1 MNHDDVFLLSLIV
14 GNSVEPLFPV
24 SIIASSRHPFHHRL
38 REWFQEH
45 SPWLLRGAAIPY
57 RMLAS
62 ARRKAYQR
70 DWLRQHHLPKPV
82 VSVGNLTVGGTGKT
96 PLVIWLA
103 QQLHSNGQRVAI
115 LSRGY
120 GRQAP
125 SGNVMVSDGT
135 GLVKDWRMAGDEPW
149 MIAMNCPWAIV
160 AVGPDRHSL
169 GQWVLEQMDCDYFIL
184 DDGYQH
190 LSLYRDLDVLLFD
203 TTDVKG
209 LAGVLPAGRLREP
222 LDGMNG
228 AEAFVFTRA
237 DSQASIE
244 SVRECIEDS
253 LGQSIS
259 PIILKS
265 VLKRVEHLVTG
276 QVRVLDILVKTP
288 LLVISGIG
296 NPQSFCEML
305 KRSGSEVCEEIQF
318 PDHCDYGQNEI
329 DVIRK
334 TMKLFTGAIAVTTEK
349 DAVKLREWFT
359 EDDPFFVINMKMEF
373 LIGEDHLQNLCKQA
387 GLVAVD

>member
-1 MNHDDVFLLSLIV
+1 M
-14 GNSVEPLFPV
+14 
-24 SIIASSRHPFHHRL
+24 
-38 REWFQEH
+38 
-45 SPWLLRGAAIPY
+45 LRGAAVPY
-57 RMLAS
+57 RILARV
-62 ARRKAYQR
+62 RRRAYQR

-120 GRQAP
+120 GRQEP
-125 SGNVMVSDGT
+125 SGNVIVSDGT

-160 AVGPDRHSL
+160 AVGLDRHRL

-203 TTDVKG
+203 ATDVKG

-222 LDGMNG
+222 LDGMYG
-228 AEAFVFTRA
+228 TEAFVFTRA
-237 DSQASIE
+237 DSPSSIQP
-244 SVRECIEDS
+244 VRDCIEGS

-265 VLKRVEHLVTG
+265 VLNQVQHLVTG
-276 QVRVLDILVKTP
+276 QIRAVEILVKTP

-296 NPQSFCEML
+296 NPKSFCDLL
-305 KRSGSEVCEEIQF
+305 KCGGFEVCEEMQF
-318 PDHCDYGQNEI
+318 PDHCAYGQNEV

-334 TMKLFTGAIAVTTEK
+334 TMEQITGAIAVTTEK

-359 EDDPFFVINMKMEF
+359 EDDPFFVISINMEF
-373 LIGEDHLQNLCKQA
+373 LAGENHLRHLLAQSTA
-387 GLVAVD
+387 AAVD

>member
-1 MNHDDVFLLSLIV
+1 MNHDDVFLPSLV
-14 GNSVEPLFPV
+14 VENSVEPLFPV
-24 SIIASSRHPFHHRL
+24 STIPSSRPPFHHRL
-38 REWFQEH
+38 WEWFQEH
-45 SPWLLRGAAIPY
+45 CPWMLRGAAIPY
-57 RMLAS
+57 RMLVS
-62 ARRKAYQR
+62 FRRRAYQR

-103 QQLHSNGQRVAI
+103 QQLHANGQRVAI

-125 SGNVMVSDGT
+125 SGNVMVSDGM
-135 GLVKDWRMAGDEPW
+135 GLVKDWRIAGDEPW

-160 AVGPDRHSL
+160 AVGPDRHRL
-169 GQWVLEQMDCDYFIL
+169 GQWVLEKMDCDYFIL

-203 TTDVKG
+203 ATDVNG

-222 LDGMNG
+222 LDAMNG
-228 AEAFVFTRA
+228 DEAFVFTRA
-237 DSQASIE
+237 DSLASIQP
-244 SVRECIEDS
+244 VRERIEDS

-265 VLKRVEHLVTG
+265 VLKQVEHLVTG
-276 QVRVLDILVKTP
+276 QVRTVDVLVKTP

-296 NPQSFCEML
+296 NPKSFCELL
-305 KRSGSEVCEEIQF
+305 KCGGFEVCEEIQF
-318 PDHCDYGQNEI
+318 PDHCEYGQNEV
-329 DVIRK
+329 DVIRR
-334 TMKLFTGAIAVTTEK
+334 TMEQFTGAIAVTTEK

-359 EDDPFFVINMKMEF
+359 EDDPFFVISMNMEF
-373 LIGEDHLQNLCKQA
+373 LMGEDHLENLCEQA
-387 GLVAVD
+387 GLVTVD